1 MSGIIQFRYNNVN
14 YRLKN
19 IKQVKECL
27 VSIFA
32 SEGYVLDKLLFI
44 FCNDSYLLDLNI
56 KYLEHDTFT
65 DILTFGLSE
74 NGEPIEAEIYISVER
89 VMENA
94 VSYQSTISQ
103 ELKRV
108 LIHGILHLCGYKDHE
123 KSDVLKMREKEE
135 YYLSRF
141 L

>member
-19 IKQVKECL
+19 IKQVKEFL